1 MVSQGK
7 IPHFSPFFQEMDSAQ
22 KALEAKAA
30 QLRGL
35 RGAASLGNGE
45 LERLVDQMT
54 EELESQA
61 GEAKPYGSNGNIYKK
76 MDNPYGESYNNNF
89 I

>member
-1 MVSQGK
+1 
-7 IPHFSPFFQEMDSAQ
+7 MDSAQ

-61 GEAKPYGSNGNIYKK
+61 GEAKPYGSIMELSIKI

>member
-1 MVSQGK
+1 
-7 IPHFSPFFQEMDSAQ
+7 MDSAQ

-35 RGAASLGNGE
+35 RGADSLGNGE

-54 EELESQA
+54 EELESQVPGMA
-61 GEAKPYGSNGNIYKK
+61 GHRVLYWTNGHK
-76 MDNPYGESYNNNF
+76 
-89 I
+89 

>member
-1 MVSQGK
+1 
-7 IPHFSPFFQEMDSAQ
+7 MDSAQ

-61 GEAKPYGSNGNIYKK
+61 GAKPYGSIIIIY
-76 MDNPYGESYNNNF
+76 NYG
-89 I
+89 

>member
-1 MVSQGK
+1 
-7 IPHFSPFFQEMDSAQ
+7 MDSAQ

-35 RGAASLGNGE
+35 RGAASLGNKE

-61 GEAKPYGSNGNIYKK
+61 GGAKLCGSIIYI
-76 MDNPYGESYNNNF
+76 YNYL
-89 I
+89 

>member
-1 MVSQGK
+1 
-7 IPHFSPFFQEMDSAQ
+7 MDSAQ

-35 RGAASLGNGE
+35 RGAVALGNGE

-61 GEAKPYGSNGNIYKK
+61 GGAKLWGYSSLIIIN
-76 MDNPYGESYNNNF
+76 SQR
-89 I
+89 

>member
-1 MVSQGK
+1 MAAMGKSMVSQGK

-61 GEAKPYGSNGNIYKK
+61 GAKPYGFH
-76 MDNPYGESYNNNF
+76 YNYL
-89 I
+89 

>member
-1 MVSQGK
+1 MAAMGKSMVSQGK
-7 IPHFSPFFQEMDSAQ
+7 IRHFSAVFQEMDSAQ

-61 GEAKPYGSNGNIYKK
+61 RGSQAIWFH
-76 MDNPYGESYNNNF
+76 YNYL
-89 I
+89 